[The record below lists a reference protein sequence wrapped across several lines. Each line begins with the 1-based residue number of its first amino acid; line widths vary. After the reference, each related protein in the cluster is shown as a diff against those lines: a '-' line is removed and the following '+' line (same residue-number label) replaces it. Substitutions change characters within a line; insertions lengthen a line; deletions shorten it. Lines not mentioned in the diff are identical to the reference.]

1 MRNAA
6 QAPFIKRVSLLLLQ
20 AGNTGGVYLVL
31 LGISLICSVFVPN
44 FFSVVNILN
53 LFQHS
58 VVLGLV
64 ALGQTFVIIGGSLDL
79 SVAAAISAI
88 AVGTAWMM
96 GSAGVPIWIAL
107 LIAICAGLVIG
118 LCNGLIITKLKVAPF
133 IATLGMSLIIDGILF
148 ARTDTFYGD
157 VPREIEFLGYGT
169 IGMIPV
175 GVILLLVTALLGYY
189 ITRYTRFGQHLYGVG
204 GNIEVARLSG
214 IHTDQVLIR
223 AHLICGF
230 AAALSAI
237 FIVSRL
243 RSAAPWVGA
252 GLELDSIA
260 ATVIGGAPLAGGQG
274 SIWGTIAGVLIL
286 SILTNIF
293 NILNVGAF
301 AQLVLR
307 GAIVI
312 LVVAFYTTRGRSK

>member
-1 MRNAA
+1 MRNAMELTSRKVM
-6 QAPFIKRVSLLLLQ
+6 PFAFQ
-20 AGNTGGVYLVL
+20 AGNTLGVYLVL
-31 LGISLICSVFVPN
+31 LGMALLCSLFVPN

-53 LFQHS
+53 LLQHS

-79 SVAAAISAI
+79 SVAASISAI
-88 AVGTAWMM
+88 AVGTAWLM
-96 GSAGVPIWIAL
+96 GSAGVPIWLAL
-107 LIAICAGLVIG
+107 LIAMSAGLLIG

-133 IATLGMSLIIDGILF
+133 IATLGTSLIIEGLLF
-148 ARTDTFYGD
+148 ARTDTFYGN
-157 VPREIEFLGYGT
+157 VPREFEFLGYGT
-169 IGMIPV
+169 IGRIPA
-175 GVILLLVTALLGYY
+175 GVVLLFTMALIAFY
-189 ITRYTRFGQHLYGVG
+189 IVRYTRFGQHLYGVG

-223 AHLICGF
+223 AHVICGF

-243 RSAAPWVGA
+243 RSAAPWVGT

-286 SILTNIF
+286 SMLTNIF

-307 GAIVI
+307 GVIVI
-312 LVVAFYTTRGRSK
+312 MVVAFYTMRTRK